1 MEFSMELPNVAKIA
15 EEVMQET
22 KPLTEE
28 EQALQAQ
35 AKTNALAILSI
46 DTGSL
51 DQRREMLKPIES
63 FGQATIQRSAQKNQL
78 LEIPLGALSKSG
90 DEGGAVSQS
99 LSDLRR
105 EVKDLDPS
113 LVNFAKKGRFGKVI
127 NPVRNYF
134 ERYQKADVVISD
146 IISSLDKGDTQ
157 LRDDN
162 TTLELEQHAL
172 RELTKRL
179 NSEIAMGTYMDE
191 ELELLANEAE
201 AKGEDPEKVRFVRE
215 EVLFPLRQ
223 RLLDMQQMVAVNQ
236 QGALAIEVIRR
247 NNRELIRGVER
258 AKTVTVAALRIAVV
272 VAAALYNQKIVLQ
285 KIQALNATTNN
296 IIAGTAQMLQQ
307 QGAEIHKNAIETGVT
322 VDTLTRA
329 YSDVITALDDI
340 SRYKLEALPRM
351 KQTVSQFRELANE
364 GEKRITRLEKGHA
377 TGLLDA

>member
-1 MEFSMELPNVAKIA
+1 MDFSMELPNVAKIA
-15 EEVMQET
+15 EEVVQET

-35 AKTNALAILSI
+35 AKSNALAIISI

-51 DQRREMLKPIES
+51 EQRREMLKPIES

-78 LEIPLGALSKSG
+78 LEVPLGALSKSG
-90 DEGGAVSQS
+90 DEGSAVSKS
-99 LSDLRR
+99 LADLRR

-113 LVNFAKKGRFGKVI
+113 LVNFAKKGRLGKVV

-134 ERYQKADVVISD
+134 DRYQRADVVISD
-146 IISSLDKGDTQ
+146 IIASLDKGGVQ
-157 LRDDN
+157 LRNDN

-179 NSEIAMGTYMDE
+179 TAEIAMGAYMDE
-191 ELELLANEAE
+191 ELERLIEEAE

-223 RLLDMQQMVAVNQ
+223 QLLDMQQMVAVNQ
-236 QGALAIEVIRR
+236 QGILAIEVVRR
-247 NNRELIRGVER
+247 NNRELIRGVDR

-272 VAAALYNQKIVLQ
+272 VAAALYNQKVVLQ
-285 KIQALNATTNN
+285 KIQALNATTND
-296 IIAGTAQMLQQ
+296 IIAGTSQMLLQ
-307 QGAEIHKNAIETGVT
+307 QGAEIHKNAVETGVS
-322 VDTLTRA
+322 VETLTHA
-329 YSDVITALDDI
+329 YNDVIAALDDI

-351 KQTVSQFRELANE
+351 KQTVSQFRELAGE
-364 GEKRITRLEKGHA
+364 GEKRIARLEKGRA
-377 TGLLDA
+377 TGLLDT